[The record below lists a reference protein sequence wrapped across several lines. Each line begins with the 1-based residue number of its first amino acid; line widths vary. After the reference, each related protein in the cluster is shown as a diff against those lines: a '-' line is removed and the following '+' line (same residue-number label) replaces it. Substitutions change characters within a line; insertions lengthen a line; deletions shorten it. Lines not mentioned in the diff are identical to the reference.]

1 MRTAIT
7 VGWRHG
13 QKSGPDIVSGPT
25 VPIQRQLAEFK
36 RLRGSRSH
44 PTYAKVD
51 VWTSSGGITK
61 SSKFDHPDKKP
72 EIAAPPATPPAA
84 PPPVNPSL
92 GGPPAKTK
100 PPEPP
105 KAPASATDPD
115 AAKVKTRKPTL
126 EEVKAAGYTGAAV
139 EAFLADNPETA
150 APPATPP
157 ATTTGT

>member
-25 VPIQRQLAEFK
+25 VPIQRQLADFK
-36 RLRGSRSH
+36 RMRGSRTH
-44 PTYAKVD
+44 PVFAKVD

-61 SSKFDHPDKKP
+61 SSKFDHPSKKP
-72 EIAAPPATPPAA
+72 EITAPAATPPAA

-92 GGPPAKTK
+92 GGPPTKTP
-100 PPEPP
+100 PPEP
-105 KAPASATDPD
+105 T
-115 AAKVKTRKPTL
+115 KTRKPTL

-139 EAFLADNPETA
+139 EAFLADNPAPA
-150 APPATPP
+150 APPAAETP
-157 ATTTGT
+157 TTTGT